1 MVREGYVLIHP
12 NRRSASAKATRFIV
26 ALLLVI
32 SAALLAIVTIG
43 GWDKLQSAKVLQ
55 IAWVVLYLLF
65 AFLVLR
71 WNRGVLPLLCA
82 LAIILLIFAA
92 IAGPQWFSRDKPGFS
107 DPTLDEGFLGLITL
121 IIIPVQ
127 VLLIAFGARGF
138 TQAWNVEEEVP
149 VDQAQGYRPS
159 GRGTEPAGG
168 PAAA

>member
-65 AFLVLR
+65 AFLVSA
-71 WNRGVLPLLCA
+71 PLAPFLWF
-82 LAIILLIFAA
+82 AI
-92 IAGPQWFSRDKPGFS
+92 GFVP
-107 DPTLDEGFLGLITL
+107 DDEHWGK
-121 IIIPVQ
+121 
-127 VLLIAFGARGF
+127 
-138 TQAWNVEEEVP
+138 E
-149 VDQAQGYRPS
+149 
-159 GRGTEPAGG
+159 
-168 PAAA
+168 